1 MLIPGLSRK
10 HIFEAVEASLKRL
23 DTDYIDVLQIHRY
36 DYDTPREETMKALHG
51 AARSVIVLIV
61 DLVEM
66 GKVRYIGASSIF
78 AYQFIGLQNVADKNG
93 WTKFISMQNQYSLLY
108 REEEREMIPACKE
121 LGVGYDSPIRQLTQG
136 VSRGGLLRVEFSLDL
151 QTRQRLDLPM
161 VSSKECWHRRN
172 SKPLERASSIVLK
185 NWPKR
190 KVYPWRKWQLPG
202 FWQTMVYRSRFIC

>member
-23 DTDYIDVLQIHRY
+23 ATDYIDVLQIHRY

-51 AARSVIVLIV
+51 TARAVIMLIV

-66 GKVRYIGASSIF
+66 GKVRYIGASSMF

-151 QTRQRLDLPM
+151 RIRQRLDLPM